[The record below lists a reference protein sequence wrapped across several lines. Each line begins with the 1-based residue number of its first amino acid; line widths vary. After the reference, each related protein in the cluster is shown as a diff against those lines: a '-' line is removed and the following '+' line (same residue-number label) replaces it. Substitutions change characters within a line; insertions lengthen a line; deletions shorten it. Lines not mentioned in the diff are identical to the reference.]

1 MREKLYR
8 YCVFCNIKLR
18 KFHFTFAPKIAIIKQ
33 NDKRE
38 VIIMFEYE
46 KSFTR
51 LALVLTFGLAW
62 LTVKTLFYTLPK
74 ALARLI
80 AKHN

>member
-1 MREKLYR
+1 LQ
-8 YCVFCNIKLR
+8 N
-18 KFHFTFAPKIAIIKQ
+18 FHFTFAAGLAIIKQ

-38 VIIMFEYE
+38 VATMFEYE
-46 KSFTR
+46 KTFSR
-51 LALVLTFGLAW
+51 LALALTFGLAW
-62 LTVKTLFYTLPK
+62 LTLKTLFYTLPK